1 VALSLLSKKPKPGP
15 EKAKDDSAA
24 VLAARFG
31 VGKAGGA
38 KAKKPK
44 DDPFINLEAAADRD
58 DLPAPKRRAK
68 SMVAKGERG
77 PASKP
82 LIAAGVVAGVFL
94 LVLAGT
100 AVWLALEAHD
110 TAARLT
116 AARQVGP
123 KLAVLLPDGTPRFPD
138 VPAPTE
144 EAAPKTEEAPLDP
157 VDMPIT
163 LQPSRNDLL
172 LERLPAGLVPKVAPD
187 GTTPWQYYARP
198 FPQDDK
204 RPRIAI
210 VVTGMGQSAS
220 ATQTAIARL
229 PGAVSFAFAPTT
241 PQPQPLVDAARE
253 KGHEVLLAVPMQPQG
268 YPASD
273 PGANTLLTNQSD
285 EENVRRLEATLAA
298 FTGYVGLTS
307 RTDSGTAFLTQR
319 ENLRAVLQQVQ
330 RRGLVYLDLWQVQGS
345 KVAPLAKE
353 LSLPRA
359 FSDLQIDRMPSAIG
373 IDEQLAQLERL
384 AQANGV
390 AVGFAEAQN
399 PVVIDRLALWAG
411 TLRDRG
417 IVLAPVTAV
426 VNRQA
431 DR

>member
-1 VALSLLSKKPKPGP
+1 MALSLLRKKPSSGT

-31 VGKAGGA
+31 VDRKGGKKDKA
-38 KAKKPK
+38 KA
-44 DDPFINLEAAADRD
+44 DPFINLDAASDGD
-58 DLPAPKRRAK
+58 SLPAPKRRGKAGAA
-68 SMVAKGERG
+68 AKGDRA

-82 LIAAGVVAGVFL
+82 LIAAGAVAGVFL
-94 LVLAGT
+94 LGLAGT
-100 AVWLALEAHD
+100 AVWLAVTAHD
-110 TAARLT
+110 TADRLT
-116 AARQVGP
+116 ASRQVGP

-138 VPAPTE
+138 APAA
-144 EAAPKTEEAPLDP
+144 EAPPKAEEAPLDP
-157 VDMPIT
+157 VDMPVT

-172 LERLPAGLVPKVAPD
+172 LERLRVGLVPKVAAD
-187 GTTPWQYYARP
+187 GTAPWQHYARP

-210 VVTGMGQSAS
+210 VVTGMGQSAA

-273 PGANTLLTNQSD
+273 PGANTLLTSLSD
-285 EENVRRLEATLAA
+285 EENVKRLEATLAA

-319 ENLRAVLQQVQ
+319 DNLRAVLQQVQ